1 MVVKIPTKRRG
12 CFCNGGRNVA
22 TRRHRCLVLVNTDE
36 ELTHPMLP
44 EAAVAQVAVALPLR
58 GATVE
63 PQARAR
69 THAAPAVD
77 RLLILQLGATNDAS
91 GTPESDVLARC
102 PVTVALYQ
110 AAVAAGREVTVLASG
125 GEYSAAAQA
134 SSFNPMA
141 TPHAEIVEVALLAAG
156 LPEAALGRPGLP
168 AMHTVHEALLCREYI
183 ARGNADGVA
192 AHHPTLCLRLRLR
205 LSLSLS
211 LSLKPHSHPT
221 EMIPPQA
228 PSPPCR
234 SLWSLRLT
242 IMPRVPSTCSESFSD
257 HTQVRRGANAPL
269 P

>member
-22 TRRHRCLVLVNTDE
+22 TRRHRCLVLVDTDE

-69 THAAPAVD
+69 THVAPAVD

-91 GTPESDVLARC
+91 GTPDPDVLARC

-110 AAVAAGREVTVLASG
+110 AAVAAGRAVTVLASG

-134 SSFNPMA
+134 FSFNPTA

-192 AHHPTLCLRLRLR
+192 AHHPTPCLRLRLR
-205 LSLSLS
+205 LS

-228 PSPPCR
+228 PSPPSR
-234 SLWSLRLT
+234 SLWSLRPT

-257 HTQVRRGANAPL
+257 HTQVRRGANASL